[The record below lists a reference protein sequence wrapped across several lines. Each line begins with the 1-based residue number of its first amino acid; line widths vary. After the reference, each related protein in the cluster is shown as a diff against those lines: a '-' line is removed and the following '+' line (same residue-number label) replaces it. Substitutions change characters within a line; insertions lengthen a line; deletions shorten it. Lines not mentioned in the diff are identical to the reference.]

1 MEVTHPDLCLVQS
14 EVGAAGGTG
23 SWWWLR
29 REVVVAEW
37 QRARGGSCLCLR
49 VVESPNELAEQV
61 PSSESSSE
69 GRRGVVRQQGCSTGK
84 SLLLNKLLG
93 FEFL

>member
-61 PSSESSSE
+61 PSSE
-69 GRRGVVRQQGCSTGK
+69 
-84 SLLLNKLLG
+84 LLG
-93 FEFL
+93 GQEGCGKAAGVQHGEVSAVKQIAGG